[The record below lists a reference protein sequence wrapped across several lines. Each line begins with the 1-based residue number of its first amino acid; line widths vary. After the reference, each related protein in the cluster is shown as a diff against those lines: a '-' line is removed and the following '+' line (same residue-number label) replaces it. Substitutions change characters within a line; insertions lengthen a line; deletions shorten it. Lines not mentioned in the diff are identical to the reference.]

1 MQIEGILKSVTYRHP
16 ENGFSVL
23 RFEIPGERGTAA
35 VTGIF
40 PEISAGESF
49 RMEGEWKV
57 HPKYGRQF
65 LCAKCEQI
73 LPTGGE
79 GLIAY
84 LASGAFKGIGKTT
97 AARIVEVFGEHTL
110 EILDSGEDISGKV
123 KGLSGK
129 RLEKFLASWREQRES
144 RGTMLFLYSHG
155 ITGSTA
161 LRLWGKYGKTTEG
174 VITQDPYILCEEV
187 WGIGFLKADEI
198 ADKVGISKTSAE
210 RLRAALRYTLTKAAD
225 GDGHTYLPET
235 ELLKE
240 TSRILKMDTAD
251 DDSATALIDNLKYL
265 LDSNTLERQNGGI
278 WIPQL
283 YRAEQLIAGFIRGRT
298 EAQAEHAAGLEE
310 LLKNYEREQKIEY
323 DPVQFKAICGAVE
336 SPIFIVTGGP
346 GTGKTTILKGVL
358 HLADKLKKTVLLAAP
373 TGRAARRMGEV
384 TGHGASTL
392 HRLLEIDPV
401 SRKFKRGAEEPLDA
415 DILIVDE
422 FSMVDTWLCAG
433 LIRAIPGK
441 MSLVI
446 IGDKDQLPSVGPGNV
461 LRDFLQCKCIPG
473 IRLTHLFRQSGGN
486 DIAEKAHKINEG
498 HRPAPIE
505 GPHFHFRDFQTPE
518 ECLGI
523 LQELVLTGVK
533 GKIDIDISRDLQ
545 VLTPMHKG
553 PLGTDALNEFL
564 QKLLNPKAGG
574 FALFGTHWKAGDRVM
589 QLKNNYEKEVF
600 NGDVGTVKKV
610 KAEDQFLEVDFDGRN
625 IPFSGL
631 ELDQMNLAYACTIH
645 KSQGSEYPAVIII
658 LDSSHYRMLQRNLI
672 YTAVTRA
679 KGHVW
684 VLSSPGAFDTAVRNN
699 RTVHRYTMLAHSISQ
714 SIGTENGGTCTAQT
728 QTNDTDEFM
737 DILNSL

>member
-1 MQIEGILKSVTYRHP
+1 MQIEGILKSVTYRNP

-35 VTGIF
+35 VTGMF
-40 PEISAGESF
+40 PEVSAGESF

-97 AARIVEVFGEHTL
+97 AARIVEVFGDDTL
-110 EILDSGEDISGKV
+110 EVLDSGADISGKV

-161 LRLWGKYGKTTEG
+161 LRLWGKYGKTTED

-198 ADKVGISKTSAE
+198 ADKVGIPKTSAK
-210 RLRAALRYTLTKAAD
+210 RLRAALRYALTKAAD

-235 ELLKE
+235 ELL
-240 TSRILKMDTAD
+240 
-251 DDSATALIDNLKYL
+251 
-265 LDSNTLERQNGGI
+265 DSNTLERHDGGI
-278 WIPQL
+278 WIPQR
-283 YRAEQLIAGFIRGRT
+283 YRAEQLIAGFVRGRIG
-298 EAQAEHAAGLEE
+298 AKAEHAAGLEE
-310 LLKNYEREQKIEY
+310 LLKDYEREQKIEY

-358 HLADKLKKTVLLAAP
+358 HLANKLKKTVLLAAP

-446 IGDKDQLPSVGPGNV
+446 IGDKDQLPSVGPGNI
-461 LRDFLQCKCIPG
+461 LRDLLRCECIPG
-473 IRLTHLFRQSGGN
+473 IRLTHIFRQSGGN

-498 HRPAPIE
+498 HRPSPIE
-505 GPHFHFRDFQTPE
+505 GPHLHFRDFQTPE

-533 GKIDIDISRDLQ
+533 GKIEIDISRDLQ
-545 VLTPMHKG
+545 VLTPM
-553 PLGTDALNEFL
+553 
-564 QKLLNPKAGG
+564 Q
-574 FALFGTHWKAGDRVM
+574 
-589 QLKNNYEKEVF
+589 
-600 NGDVGTVKKV
+600 
-610 KAEDQFLEVDFDGRN
+610 
-625 IPFSGL
+625 
-631 ELDQMNLAYACTIH
+631 
-645 KSQGSEYPAVIII
+645 
-658 LDSSHYRMLQRNLI
+658 
-672 YTAVTRA
+672 
-679 KGHVW
+679 
-684 VLSSPGAFDTAVRNN
+684 
-699 RTVHRYTMLAHSISQ
+699 
-714 SIGTENGGTCTAQT
+714 
-728 QTNDTDEFM
+728 
-737 DILNSL
+737 